1 MSWNG
6 FIFLNHTSL
15 YEYKDNG
22 QVSEC
27 NFSIDEFKNSSL
39 FNSKRENQGSKN
51 FLVFDF
57 SYFVVNDLWTL
68 W

>member
-1 MSWNG
+1 MNKV
-6 FIFLNHTSL
+6 SL
-15 YEYKDNG
+15 FEWKRK
-22 QVSEC
+22 VSKSEF
-27 NFSIDEFKNSSL
+27 NFSIDEFKNLSFS
-39 FNSKRENQGSKN
+39 NSKGKINELN